1 MKCKNCGAP
10 IVSRVCEY
18 CGTEHKEY
26 IEGEYITIP
35 INGRDIKFYK
45 CDIKMDCIY
54 PFVDL
59 TRDTK
64 GMLHKMTVPKYIYTL
79 TLVSES
85 LQEPYI

>member
-26 IEGEYITIP
+26 IEDEYITIP

-45 CDIKMDCIY
+45 GTIK
-54 PFVDL
+54 VDNIL
-59 TRDTK
+59 QGTLIDVDGR
-64 GMLHKMTVPKYIYTL
+64 MHKEKIKNVYTL
-79 TLVSES
+79 TLISE
-85 LQEPYI
+85 PV